1 MKKKLLLLE
10 TEMKGPGGHY
20 LDNLIESFFFFKDDF
35 QIYSFLNKSFVSRGT
50 FVLDDLEVLKFL
62 ISFIFEVKVNIL
74 FVRLSI
80 NLNSVFF

>member
-35 QIYSFLNKSFVSRGT
+35 HCHPEYS
-50 FVLDDLEVLKFL
+50 EC
-62 ISFIFEVKVNIL
+62 
-74 FVRLSI
+74 
-80 NLNSVFF
+80 